1 MRSARLQWLKCPPS
15 RLSYC
20 GIMLRRLIVM
30 LVGLTYAEAHSIPTP
45 LAQLPLSSSRLFS
58 TTSCRPVSAQTLKRR
73 HRDPYALA
81 QAKQRAAVNQAR
93 QATLKQQRDAALG
106 DPVWNRKTDFFHHF
120 DAMLRQSKAYSR
132 RIEGAA
138 DDGVEAARQVIQA
151 AMLKK
156 PQESVAEPSPAT
168 EVMLNYSVQPE
179 ELRTALER
187 SRFLTE
193 PAPTVDRVHNDP
205 AFASDLEVHES
216 RHANA
221 TVAMARILNLT
232 NASRVDIRRLTRRH
246 CIETFGRH
254 RTDEHLPPKPAAAPT
269 LAREADPSAQSSSL
283 APTKT
288 PRAGPDTG
296 SPEVQIAILTCRI
309 RSLAAHLAKGGRSD
323 KVNKRNL
330 TLLVHKRQ
338 KLLQYLRRQDRGASR
353 WQWVMN
359 TLGLTDRMWQ
369 GEISLA

>member
-1 MRSARLQWLKCPPS
+1 MRLSRLQWLRPPS
-15 RLSYC
+15 AGFIYAQVPS
-20 GIMLRRLIVM
+20 ML
-30 LVGLTYAEAHSIPTP
+30 P
-45 LAQLPLSSSRLFS
+45 LAHPPPSSVRLLSSS
-58 TTSCRPVSAQTLKRR
+58 SCRHATAQAQRRR

-81 QAKQRAAVNQAR
+81 QAKQRAAANSAR
-93 QATLKQQRDAALG
+93 RATLMQQREAALG

-120 DAMLRQSKAYSR
+120 DDMLRQSKAYSR
-132 RIEGAA
+132 RIEQKA
-138 DDGVEAARQVIQA
+138 DDGFEAGQQVIEAAT
-151 AMLKK
+151 LKK
-156 PQESVAEPSPAT
+156 PKGSVPGTSPQT
-168 EVMLNYSVQPE
+168 EAVLNYSVQPE
-179 ELRTALER
+179 ELKATLER

-193 PAPTVDRVHNDP
+193 PSLAVDQLSHDP
-205 AFASDLEVHES
+205 AFASHLEVHES

-232 NASRVDIRRLTRRH
+232 NASRIDVRRLTRRH
-246 CIETFGRH
+246 CVETFGRH
-254 RTDEHLPPKPAAAPT
+254 RTDEHLPPKPAAAPL
-269 LAREADPSAQSSSL
+269 LARRTDVTQSPSSSA

-296 SPEVQIAILTCRI
+296 SPEVQIALLTCRI
-309 RSLAAHLAKGGRSD
+309 RSLAAHLNKGGRTD

-369 GEISLA
+369 GEISLS